1 MENKPKTIYCGSGK
15 KQSDTWFKVTINP
28 DKIQDYINEFN
39 GSKYVKLNINIKN
52 EPDQFGN
59 QGPVIVDQTK
69 EEREAKVA
77 KTYLGNCKVVW
88 TDGVF
93 PEPNRDNQQPQKQ
106 AQPQAVAADP
116 DLPF

>member
-1 MENKPKTIYCGSGK
+1 MAGIVKANINLDAIPKDKIYKGK
-15 KQSDTWFKVTINP
+15 KGRYLPISITIN
-28 DKIQDYINEFN
+28 D
-39 GSKYVKLNINIKN
+39 

-59 QGPVIVDQTK
+59 QGPVCIDQTK

-77 KTYLGNCKVVW
+77 KVYLGNCKVVW

-93 PEPNRDNQQPQKQ
+93 PEPNRDG
-106 AQPQAVAADP
+106 QPQAKPQPTKVEE